1 MGNEPSQD
9 VEPASRGTVSP
20 ADRVGTITP
29 MKVAIIDVGSN
40 SVRLL
45 VAAVDAGN
53 VSQLHRER
61 VYLRLGDDAYRRG
74 RIGTRKLKATRAV
87 AAKYARIARKTGAER
102 LETIVTAP
110 GRQAENHE
118 ELVRALVKATRSSV
132 VVLSADD
139 EGRLAWEG
147 AVARLDESP
156 DTIAVVDLGGG
167 SCEVAV
173 GTQAQGPTWVR
184 SIEAGALR
192 VTRAFLGGNPPKN
205 ERIAHA
211 RSEVRELAKNLHPPQ
226 PDATLAVGGTARAV
240 GRIVGRP
247 FGVYQLEQ
255 LVSTLADVPAESVTE
270 PHGITSERAKTLLG
284 GTLVLSEIA
293 QRLGCD
299 LDVGRGGLREGAA
312 LALARA
318 DAAAA

>member
-1 MGNEPSQD
+1 
-9 VEPASRGTVSP
+9 
-20 ADRVGTITP
+20 

-53 VSQLHRER
+53 VNQIRRER

-74 RIGTRKLKATRAV
+74 RIGSRKLEATRAV
-87 AAKYARIARKTGAER
+87 AAKYARIARKAGAER

-118 ELVRALVKATRSSV
+118 ELVRALVKATRASV
-132 VVLSADD
+132 VVLSGDD
-139 EGRLAWEG
+139 EGRLAWQG
-147 AVARLDESP
+147 AVARMEESP
-156 DTIAVVDLGGG
+156 RTVAVVDLGGG

-173 GTQAQGPTWVR
+173 GDRAKGPVWVR

-192 VTRAFLGGNPPKN
+192 VTRAFLGGNPPDA
-205 ERIAHA
+205 EQISCA
-211 RSEVRELAKNLHPPQ
+211 RAEIRKLATSLRPPR
-226 PDATLAVGGTARAV
+226 PDAALAVGGTARAV

-247 FGVYQLEQ
+247 FGVDQLEE
-255 LVSTLADVPAESVTE
+255 LVSTLAQGPAENVTK
-270 PHGITSERAKTLLG
+270 PHGITSERAETLLG
-284 GTLVLSEIA
+284 GTLVLAEIA
-293 QRLGCD
+293 GRLGCD
-299 LDVGRGGLREGAA
+299 FQVGKGGLREGAA

>member
-1 MGNEPSQD
+1 
-9 VEPASRGTVSP
+9 
-20 ADRVGTITP
+20 

-53 VSQLHRER
+53 VTQLHREG

-74 RIGTRKLKATRAV
+74 RIGSRKLKATRAV
-87 AAKYARIARKTGAER
+87 AAKYARIARKAGAER

-118 ELVRALVKATRSSV
+118 ELVRALAKATRASV

-147 AVARLDESP
+147 AVARMDESP
-156 DTIAVVDLGGG
+156 QTVAVVDLGGG

-173 GTQAQGPTWVR
+173 GTQARGPIWVR

-192 VTRAFLGGNPPKN
+192 VTRAFLGGNPPED
-205 ERIAHA
+205 ERISRA
-211 RSEVRELAKNLHPPQ
+211 RREVRELAENLRPPQ
-226 PDATLAVGGTARAV
+226 PDAALAVGGTARAV

-247 FGVYQLEQ
+247 FGVAQLEQ
-255 LVSTLADVPAESVTE
+255 LVSTLADVPAEKVTE
-270 PHGITSERAKTLLG
+270 PLGVTSERAETLLG

-312 LALARA
+312 LALSRA

>member
-1 MGNEPSQD
+1 MRD
-9 VEPASRGTVSP
+9 VGTVSRGTVSP

-53 VSQLHRER
+53 VTQLHREG

-74 RIGTRKLKATRAV
+74 RIGSRKLKATRAV
-87 AAKYARIARKTGAER
+87 AAKYARIARKAGAER

-118 ELVRALVKATRSSV
+118 ELVRALAKATRASV

-147 AVARLDESP
+147 AVARMDESP
-156 DTIAVVDLGGG
+156 QTVAVVDLGGG

-173 GTQAQGPTWVR
+173 GTQARGPIWVR

-192 VTRAFLGGNPPKN
+192 VTRAFLGGNPPED
-205 ERIAHA
+205 ERISRA
-211 RSEVRELAKNLHPPQ
+211 RREVRELAENLRPPQ
-226 PDATLAVGGTARAV
+226 PDAALAVGGTARAV

-247 FGVYQLEQ
+247 FGVAQLEQ
-255 LVSTLADVPAESVTE
+255 LVSTLADVPAEKVTE
-270 PHGITSERAKTLLG
+270 PLGVTSERAETLLG

-312 LALARA
+312 LALSRA